1 MVFEKTIL
9 RYSMMC
15 KSPKILYMEKLSIY
29 ASISLKSRHLD
40 DLETLVS
47 DTSLHNNE
55 HREQTIA
62 IHYTAGRLMP

>member
-40 DLETLVS
+40 DLETLIS
-47 DTSLHNNE
+47 DTSLHNNKHSE
-55 HREQTIA
+55 HTIA
-62 IHYTAGRLMP
+62 PTKVYYTI